1 MLVLQKTSTVST
13 TGASATFTVTTAG
26 SGGSTGSGGGGT
38 ADYGLLVNNGNGN
51 EILGPTH
58 RSLGIIH
65 SGSTGSISNGSSATL
80 SAPGMTASNG
90 SEVVIVLPA
99 SFSAS
104 IGNNISFTRGTNQ
117 FTLTNN
123 SGSTVNTTYY
133 IIRA

>member
-80 SAPGMTASNG
+80 SAL
-90 SEVVIVLPA
+90 E
-99 SFSAS
+99 
-104 IGNNISFTRGTNQ
+104 
-117 FTLTNN
+117 
-123 SGSTVNTTYY
+123 
-133 IIRA
+133 